1 MVSIH
6 FTHTPTHTHT
16 HTQDETLVHCSL
28 THLDNPDFTFN
39 IDFSGTNYTVSV
51 RLRPFFREFLERVS
65 QKFEV
70 TGPELAT
77 CSIGTDFNCKWYFV
91 LNCSPAIVVCMIIVY
106 VNAH

>member
-1 MVSIH
+1 M
-6 FTHTPTHTHT
+6 
-16 HTQDETLVHCSL
+16 ERLVHCSL
-28 THLDNPDFTFN
+28 THLDNPDFIFN

-77 CSIGTDFNCKWYFV
+77 CSIRTDFNCKWYFV
-91 LNCSPAIVVCMIIVY
+91 LNCPPAIVVLCKCSVY

>member
-1 MVSIH
+1 M
-6 FTHTPTHTHT
+6 
-16 HTQDETLVHCSL
+16 ERLVHCSL

-70 TGPELAT
+70 TGPELA
-77 CSIGTDFNCKWYFV
+77 SIDINCI
-91 LNCSPAIVVCMIIVY
+91 LICPPCN
-106 VNAH
+106 